1 MEADFANY
9 RNDQRSTPEAV
20 LHARV
25 AELTEKC
32 SELSMRIELERTK
45 AETERRAK
53 VECQAQLGRLVREL
67 QAVRREQRLVAER
80 NMEQL
85 RLQYI
90 AREERYVLD
99 GDRQELRLIKN
110 ELDDLK
116 RLSYQQQQQK
126 QQQAQAPTPSRE
138 AKSGGRNDDERQR
151 LLKEKSDLLATGVY
165 SSNHP
170 IIMQLDKRLQTL

>member
-1 MEADFANY
+1 M
-9 RNDQRSTPEAV
+9 
-20 LHARV
+20 
-25 AELTEKC
+25 
-32 SELSMRIELERTK
+32 
-45 AETERRAK
+45 
-53 VECQAQLGRLVREL
+53 
-67 QAVRREQRLVAER
+67 
-80 NMEQL
+80 
-85 RLQYI
+85 
-90 AREERYVLD
+90 LD

-116 RLSYQQQQQK
+116 RLSSQQQQQK

-170 IIMQLDKRLQTL
+170 IIMQLDKRLQSLWPSGSA

>member
-1 MEADFANY
+1 M
-9 RNDQRSTPEAV
+9 QRLS
-20 LHARV
+20 ARRSLV
-25 AELTEKC
+25 A
-32 SELSMRIELERTK
+32 SS
-45 AETERRAK
+45 RASG
-53 VECQAQLGRLVREL
+53 CQA
-67 QAVRREQRLVAER
+67 EQRLVAER

-126 QQQAQAPTPSRE
+126 QQQAQAPTPSR
-138 AKSGGRNDDERQR
+138 KPSLGNDDERQR
-151 LLKEKSDLLATGVY
+151 LFERKVRPGYWCLQLKSF
-165 SSNHP
+165 
-170 IIMQLDKRLQTL
+170 IIMADKRLQSLWPSGSA